1 MPTTF
6 FQFWHARYNYRK
18 YWRICN
24 ISENI
29 RISSRGLIKSVYI
42 FLKVSHS
49 KSMNL
54 YICDEWQH
62 DGEHDK
68 DEKRRTELEQHDTFQ
83 LVTNRVQKDHC

>member
-1 MPTTF
+1 
-6 FQFWHARYNYRK
+6 
-18 YWRICN
+18 
-24 ISENI
+24 
-29 RISSRGLIKSVYI
+29 
-42 FLKVSHS
+42 
-49 KSMNL
+49 MNL